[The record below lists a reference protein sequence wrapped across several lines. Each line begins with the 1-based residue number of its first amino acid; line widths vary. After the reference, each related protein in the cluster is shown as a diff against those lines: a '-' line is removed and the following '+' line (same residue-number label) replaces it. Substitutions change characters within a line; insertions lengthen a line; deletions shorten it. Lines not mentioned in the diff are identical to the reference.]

1 MSTSYALIF
10 EASVVKIANA
20 INDVAPPLQWVDI
33 SSVTPAPQYGW
44 NFDGANFTAP
54 AAPALTKSQVV
65 AQLLNS
71 GVTITSNSISTLH
84 GLFACD
90 TTTQGQIS
98 SVGVSIALKGVFPN
112 GSNSGYQYP
121 TLTGGSVV
129 FANTAV
135 FVEFAAGVSAYVNG
149 LMQYANGFANSAP
162 SSSVTIP

>member
-1 MSTSYALIF
+1 MSTYALIF
-10 EASVVKIANA
+10 EAAIVEIANA
-20 INDVAPPLQWVDI
+20 VHDVAPPLQWVDI
-33 SSVTPAPQYGW
+33 SAITPAPQYGW
-44 NFDGANFTAP
+44 NYDGANFTAP
-54 AAPALTKSQVV
+54 VAAPLTKSQVV

-112 GSNSGYQYP
+112 GSNSAYQYP
-121 TLTGGSVV
+121 TLTGGSVI
-129 FANTAV
+129 FANTNV
-135 FVEFAAGVSAYVNG
+135 FVEFAAGVSSYVNG

-162 SSSVTIP
+162 SSSITIP